1 MQVEPPSR
9 IELPVML
16 RASPMDRGGLHTWLA
31 TRKAEADKKREEEVR
46 FIFIVFDII
55 TINISG
61 GNCQQPVAGKELSD
75 SSARKKEI
83 GKDKSGLKQAVTP
96 CLRGDGLGKGRKHEG
111 EAEEGPVEGLVRGR
125 EGRDGSASAIGCC

>member
-1 MQVEPPSR
+1 
-9 IELPVML
+9 ML

-61 GNCQQPVAGKELSD
+61 GNCQQPVAGKKLQAA
-75 SSARKKEI
+75 SSVREEEG
-83 GKDKSGLKQAVTP
+83 GKSELKQAAEP
-96 CLRGDGLGKGRKHEG
+96 CQRGAGEQCSRKHQG
-111 EAEEGPVEGLVRGR
+111 EAEAGPLESLVR
-125 EGRDGSASAIGCC
+125 A

>member
-1 MQVEPPSR
+1 
-9 IELPVML
+9 
-16 RASPMDRGGLHTWLA
+16 MDRGGLHTWLA

-83 GKDKSGLKQAVTP
+83 GKDKSGLKQAVKP
-96 CLRGDGLGKGRKHEG
+96 CLRGDGF
-111 EAEEGPVEGLVRGR
+111 
-125 EGRDGSASAIGCC
+125 